1 MCVKEDDARLMVT
14 VVAVPIDVLD
24 ADTEDALAMESSVM
38 VALAEIE
45 L

>member
-1 MCVKEDDARLMVT
+1 MVT